1 MPLAT
6 NMKLEIEIDVLNAEE
21 VLKAHKGQLMSLLTD
36 VMMSKDKLKKKV
48 ERAIFDEMIKQ
59 LSKELPKALKEEY
72 INALVYYKIIDED
85 D

>member
-21 VLKAHKGQLMSLLTD
+21 VLKEHKGQLMSLITD

-59 LSKELPKALKEEY
+59 LSEELPKALREEY
-72 INALVYYKIIDED
+72 INALVNYKIIDED